1 MVCIDMLSGCS
12 YKKLPR
18 ILRSGQR
25 RGKEINFKQSKSKSG
40 LKKRKEKKRMVATSE
55 CGEKGKPGSK
65 VSKPL
70 MEKKRRARINQCLDE
85 LKSLLESYY
94 SSSIRKRK
102 LEKADILELTVKHL
116 RNLQKIQSI
125 SAGASEFPDYQ
136 LGFRNCL
143 ANVNQYLLLADHLN
157 GSERWMMSQL
167 SNKLCRSWR
176 RSEASSTTDSDP
188 SQPEAAEAEEEKE
201 KEEEKAGRLRLPS
214 ANGHEGERNPTRSV
228 IPTPRTAHT
237 ASSLAMEDTNKLSDA
252 KQTRV
257 FAQKAPTGSIE
268 TQSSRHRNLEC
279 ASQRLEAGNAER
291 NVWRPW

>member
-1 MVCIDMLSGCS
+1 MKVDG
-12 YKKLPR
+12 
-18 ILRSGQR
+18 
-25 RGKEINFKQSKSKSG
+25 RGGDVKTQAAEINLRLTFLQ
-40 LKKRKEKKRMVATSE
+40 
-55 CGEKGKPGSK
+55 

-125 SAGASEFPDYQ
+125 SAGASELPDYQ

-143 ANVNQYLLLADHLN
+143 ANVNQYLLLADHLS
-157 GSERWMMSQL
+157 GSERWVMSQL
-167 SNKLCRSWR
+167 SNKLCRSR
-176 RSEASSTTDSDP
+176 RRGEASSTTDSDP
-188 SQPEAAEAEEEKE
+188 SQPEAAAAAAEEE
-201 KEEEKAGRLRLPS
+201 EEAGRLRLPS

-228 IPTPRTAHT
+228 IPKLRTALT
-237 ASSLAMEDTNKLSDA
+237 VSSLAIEDTNKLFDA

-257 FAQKAPTGSIE
+257 LAQKAPTGNME
-268 TQSSRHRNLEC
+268 TQSSRHRNPEC
-279 ASQRLEAGNAER
+279 ASPRLDAGNTER
-291 NVWRPW
+291 HVWRPW